1 MAENRRSSVVSVC
14 SAVVWLWWVVS
25 AMAIEGR
32 VVPLLQSCEKSVS
45 RSMFS
50 AIYDTSKYGILQ
62 LGNGLAETPQMG
74 FVSLSFQPIF
84 LHVMRFGLSE
94 IYFFVR
100 KIYLVFLPNIN
111 GNFTE
116 RKRAL

>member
-32 VVPLLQSCEKSVS
+32 VVPLLQSCEKSGF
-45 RSMFS
+45 RSTFS

-62 LGNGLAETPQMG
+62 LSNGLAGTPQMG
-74 FVSLSFQPIF
+74 FVSFRLSLSFS
-84 LHVMRFGLSE
+84 LS
-94 IYFFVR
+94 FFMLCDLG
-100 KIYLVFLPNIN
+100 YLKFMFSFEKSI
-111 GNFTE
+111 
-116 RKRAL
+116 